1 MMLIRMQIVIQ
12 ESSAV
17 GIVEQVS
24 NCPTELSNFA
34 ISIMLL
40 RAQNDSISIFPLQ
53 CFVIVCLH
61 KDFDITISY
70 FFRFVIDCGYVK
82 QRQYNPSNGMYSLDV
97 VQISR

>member
-1 MMLIRMQIVIQ
+1 
-12 ESSAV
+12 
-17 GIVEQVS
+17 VS

-40 RAQNDSISIFPLQ
+40 KAQNGTISIFSLEVF
-53 CFVIVCLH
+53 CYYMFH
-61 KDFDITISY
+61 KDFDGTISY

-82 QRQYNPSNGMYSLDV
+82 QRQYNPSSGMYSLDV

>member
-1 MMLIRMQIVIQ
+1 MIQ

-24 NCPTELSNFA
+24 NCPTELSNFT
-34 ISIMLL
+34 ISIMFLK
-40 RAQNDSISIFPLQ
+40 AQNDSISIFPLK